1 MKKGTTR
8 SNACERRV
16 TKLCGKYRICGIN
29 DERFLIAS
37 YIKPWSISND
47 NEKLNDNNGILLC
60 SNNDILF
67 DKGYIF

>member
-1 MKKGTTR
+1 M
-8 SNACERRV
+8 
-16 TKLCGKYRICGIN
+16 N